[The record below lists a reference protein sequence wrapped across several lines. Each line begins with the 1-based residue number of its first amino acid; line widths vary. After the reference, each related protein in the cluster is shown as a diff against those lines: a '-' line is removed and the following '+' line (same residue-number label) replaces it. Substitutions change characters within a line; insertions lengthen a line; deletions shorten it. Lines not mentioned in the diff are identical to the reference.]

1 MYFLHQE
8 CYLISTLIKSRCVS
22 LGNIICPG
30 STGMISALIMDRGT
44 PFEILQIYK
53 MKMESVYFIIFIKKT
68 NGPKNTS
75 YCNFFVLC
83 TFY

>member
-1 MYFLHQE
+1 
-8 CYLISTLIKSRCVS
+8 
-22 LGNIICPG
+22 
-30 STGMISALIMDRGT
+30 MDRGT

-75 YCNFFVLC
+75 YRNFFVLC